1 MSGEEVPVELL
12 LAIDGRSPNGWLR
25 PASVTGVPPEAL
37 STAPCCSPLH
47 GEPVLAGDPADAAG
61 VSRRRST

>member
-37 STAPCCSPLH
+37 STARAVRRA
-47 GEPVLAGDPADAAG
+47 GGPVLTGDPADAAG